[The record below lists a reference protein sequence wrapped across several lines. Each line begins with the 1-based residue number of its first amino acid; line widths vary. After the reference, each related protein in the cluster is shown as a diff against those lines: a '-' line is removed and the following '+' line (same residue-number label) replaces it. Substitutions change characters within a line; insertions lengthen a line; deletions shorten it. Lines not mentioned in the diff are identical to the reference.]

1 MENIITV
8 SLVAKIVTR
17 TWTWV
22 MMMCGPTHTL
32 SLNLSLSFLLYL
44 WPTRWVLLPLVVSLF
59 PSVSFSWYLLI
70 EIEFLD
76 ISWFKTIFFLIF
88 GKVYIYSNTH
98 PLTWSQ
104 TYTPTLRC
112 HMNTPFLR
120 VRYQAKK
127 SWKITQ
133 TRSPTRYDVVPTLK
147 KKISCCTASSGS
159 ARLRHSSDCSKP
171 VHNHFLK
178 KPVLNTFTT
187 CPCQYGS
194 IEPNVLKRRM
204 IVVIKKDSKCLSL
217 HRLEQHR
224 RIWLSK
230 KTYRTLVQ
238 PADPCGNPFGAFW
251 RNDMKN
257 TQPHLKAG
265 LGISRTHAHS
275 QRNSSIFW
283 LWIRT
288 DFFQ

>member
-1 MENIITV
+1 MVTNIYTNTQMSHEHPVFEGQI
-8 SLVAKIVTR
+8 SSQKKLKNHA
-17 TWTWV
+17 
-22 MMMCGPTHTL
+22 
-32 SLNLSLSFLLYL
+32 N
-44 WPTRWVLLPLVVSLF
+44 
-59 PSVSFSWYLLI
+59 SFSDAI
-70 EIEFLD
+70 R
-76 ISWFKTIFFLIF
+76 
-88 GKVYIYSNTH
+88 
-98 PLTWSQ
+98 
-104 TYTPTLRC
+104 RC
-112 HMNTPFLR
+112 P
-120 VRYQAKK
+120 YPQ
-127 SWKITQ
+127 
-133 TRSPTRYDVVPTLK
+133 

-194 IEPNVLKRRM
+194 IELNVLKRRM